1 MTAPRGPRPVDV
13 RSLLA
18 CARRADPRWFQI
30 AVLAS
35 LVTYGLTVLRFD
47 LPPAQVAITVGAALA
62 SQVVLSSA
70 VRVPRLELKSALIS
84 SLSLCLLLRTSA
96 PALAGVASIVAIA
109 SKFAIRVGDKHVFNP
124 TNLALA
130 VMLAASDRVW
140 ISSGQWGNTAIF
152 AAALALAGL
161 LVVQRSA
168 RSDVTV
174 AFLATYVALVFGRSA
189 WLGEPM
195 AIPLHRLESGA
206 LVLFAFFMISDPRTT
221 PDARLGRIGFAAL
234 VAAGAWYVQ
243 FRLFR
248 TNGLVWSLV
257 ACSTLTPLVDRLL
270 RGPRYQWDRPVTR
283 VSAPALAAA

>member
-1 MTAPRGPRPVDV
+1 M
-13 RSLLA
+13 
-18 CARRADPRWFQI
+18 
-30 AVLAS
+30 LAS

-84 SLSLCLLLRTSA
+84 SLSLCLLLRPA
-96 PALAGVASIVAIA
+96 PALAGRNQHVADRQQS
-109 SKFAIRVGDKHVFNP
+109 SAIRMGDKHVFNSHQP
-124 TNLALA
+124 GARRDAGSERPGVDLVGA
-130 VMLAASDRVW
+130 M
-140 ISSGQWGNTAIF
+140 GNTAIF

-206 LVLFAFFMISDPRTT
+206 LVLFAFFMISDLRTT
-221 PDARLGRIGFAAL
+221 
-234 VAAGAWYVQ
+234 
-243 FRLFR
+243 
-248 TNGLVWSLV
+248 
-257 ACSTLTPLVDRLL
+257 LT
-270 RGPRYQWDRPVTR
+270 RGC
-283 VSAPALAAA
+283 